1 MLQEHSRKE
10 DSGALGFSLI
20 LHFKNFS
27 FDTCEEYKVHAEN
40 ASFLFEFLSR
50 VTVLNEY

>member
-1 MLQEHSRKE
+1 MLQEHFRKE

-27 FDTCEEYKVHAEN
+27 FDTLTKTN
-40 ASFLFEFLSR
+40 AY
-50 VTVLNEY
+50 N